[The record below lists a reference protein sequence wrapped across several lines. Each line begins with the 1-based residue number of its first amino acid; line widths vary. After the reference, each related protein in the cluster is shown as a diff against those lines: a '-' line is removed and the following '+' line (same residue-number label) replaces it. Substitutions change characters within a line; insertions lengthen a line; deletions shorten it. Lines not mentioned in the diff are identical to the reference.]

1 MPLPEPDRGVQ
12 QSLLDRLIDL
22 EPGSRVEGLM
32 TRAQSLRGLKASLR
46 RDLEWLLN
54 TTRDITPVPE
64 GFSEL
69 QNSLFTYGLP
79 DINSIRLQGSQ
90 DEARLVRAL
99 EEAVERFEPRLT
111 RVKVVPLQTL
121 TKQAHALRFQIEG
134 LLMIDPAPEQVSF
147 DTVLEVSRGAYEV
160 KTD

>member
-1 MPLPEPDRGVQ
+1 MPAPEPDRSVQ
-12 QSLLDRLIDL
+12 QSLLDRLIDR
-22 EPGSRVEGLM
+22 EPDSRVEGMM
-32 TRAQSLRGLKASLR
+32 TRAQSMRGLKASLR

-69 QNSLFTYGLP
+69 QDSLFTYGLP

-90 DEARLVRAL
+90 DETRLLRAL

-111 RVKVVPLQTL
+111 RVKVIPLQPL